1 MLWVFNCNRYILMR
15 LWVKLVVPQGW
26 VQTEIAVHNL
36 CSVIIPYLKL
46 QYIFN
51 CTSDLVNL
59 SIISSQASEYVK
71 LNNRIN
77 WEYLTIW
84 KSIYVHIKPNLK
96 YCLRNSLQCHRT
108 NVSNTNIQRLLL
120 LYISVDTKKTK
131 RQ

>member
-26 VQTEIAVHNL
+26 VQTGIAVHNL

-84 KSIYVHIKPNLK
+84 KSICVHIKPNLK